1 MLGNLQAVIGHGPH
15 AGAAEDVAAVRRINR
30 FYTGR
35 VGALSERYL
44 DQRRP
49 LAEARLLYEIGEPGR
64 PLRELRALLGLDSGY
79 LARLLRSLEGQGLVA
94 VTVDPADRRSRLA
107 GLTSRGRH
115 EVRALDE
122 HSDRFAQE
130 LLAPLAAADRIRLL
144 EAMGTVH
151 RLLRRA
157 SIRVVPVDPGCAEA
171 RRCLLAYA
179 SELRLRFPEGYQVS
193 DLVPVDDIRTKGV
206 CLVAREADRPVA
218 CSVLRD
224 LDDDT
229 DEIKH
234 LWVDPDAR
242 GLGLSRVLLAEL
254 EAAARERGKV
264 TVRLDT
270 HRALTEAIALYRSAG
285 YTEVPR
291 YGSNRYAGLWFEKRM
306 TARTD

>member
-1 MLGNLQAVIGHGPH
+1 MRGCEPQ
-15 AGAAEDVAAVRRINR
+15 AGAAEDVAAVRRFNR

-44 DQRRP
+44 GQRRP
-49 LAEARLLYEIGEPGR
+49 LAEARVLFEIGEPGR
-64 PLRELRALLGLDSGY
+64 PLRELRARLGLDSGY

-94 VTVDPADRRSRLA
+94 VAVDPADRRSRLA
-107 GLTSRGRH
+107 RLTSRGRR
-115 EVRALDE
+115 EVHALDAR
-122 HSDRFAQE
+122 SDRFAQE
-130 LLAPLAAADRIRLL
+130 LLAPLAGAERARLL

-151 RLLRRA
+151 RLLRTA
-157 SIRVVPVDPGCAEA
+157 AILVDPVDPGCADA

-179 SELRLRFPEGYQVS
+179 SELRQRLPEGYQAS
-193 DLVPVDDIRTKGV
+193 DLVPVDDIRADGV
-206 CLVAREADRPVA
+206 CLVAREADRAVA
-218 CSVLRD
+218 CSVLRH
-224 LDDDT
+224 LDGDT

-264 TVRLDT
+264 NVRLDT
-270 HRALTEAIALYRSAG
+270 HRVLTEAIGLYRSAG

-291 YGSNRYAGLWFEKRM
+291 YGSDRHAGLWFEKRI
-306 TARTD
+306 TA

>member
-1 MLGNLQAVIGHGPH
+1 MSGNLQCVKSHGPH
-15 AGAAEDVAAVRRINR
+15 AGWAKDVAAVRRFNR
-30 FYTGR
+30 FYTER
-35 VGALSERYL
+35 VGVLSERYL
-44 DQRRP
+44 GQRRP
-49 LAEARLLYEIGEPGR
+49 LAEARLLFEIGEPGR

-107 GLTSRGRH
+107 RLTSRGRR
-115 EVRALDE
+115 EVRALDVR
-122 HSDRFAQE
+122 SDVFAQE
-130 LLAPLAAADRIRLL
+130 LLAQLADAERARLL

-157 SIRVVPVDPGCAEA
+157 AIRVDPVDPGCADA

-179 SELRLRFPEGYQVS
+179 SELRQRFPEGYQAS
-193 DLVPVDDIRTKGV
+193 DLVPVDDIRAHGV
-206 CLVAREADRPVA
+206 CFVGREADRPVA
-218 CSVLRD
+218 CGVLRH
-224 LDDDT
+224 LDGDT

-254 EAAARERGKV
+254 EAAARDRGKA

-291 YGSNRYAGLWFEKRM
+291 YGSNRHAGLWFEKRM
-306 TARTD
+306 TPRTD